1 MYTSCAFAC
10 RRLPAEPTRKGW
22 SGEATQRITY
32 GSTELVVNVRT
43 TQEEFEEKKATK
55 EVPVWMSQSTVD
67 GADVVDL
74 AQPSAAQSASSR
86 RLKKEVVDKPFETDD
101 IMRTLLLHE
110 RAAGGGGGPSGV
122 QAAANSGRQQQNNS
136 DDEASSASDDEDMTS
151 AALTTSGGG
160 ELISVC
166 FEFYLL
172 AGCRQCVC
180 SLI

>member
-1 MYTSCAFAC
+1 VYTSCAFAC

-67 GADVVDL
+67 GADIVDL

-122 QAAANSGRQQQNNS
+122 QPAAAGSGRQQQNNS

-151 AALTTSGGG
+151 TALTTTGGG
-160 ELISVC
+160 KWIFCLYWT
-166 FEFYLL
+166 FP
-172 AGCRQCVC
+172 ACR
-180 SLI
+180 L